1 MWWLG
6 DLQGVGKGVFTS
18 YVLTRLLGPHN
29 VAILDPAE
37 IEHGGWNDKIEGKL
51 IVVINEPVFF
61 GAQPALPVDAMQ
73 ARRQRPR
80 AGLSI
85 SCGVSTGDEVRIL
98 SPSPAMT
105 FTGTAGLVF
114 M

>member
-1 MWWLG
+1 M
-6 DLQGVGKGVFTS
+6 FTS

-51 IVVINEPVFF
+51 IVVINEPGFF
-61 GAQPALPVDAMQ
+61 GAQPALPFDAMQ

-85 SCGVSTGDEVRIL
+85 SCGVSTGEVRIL

-105 FTGTAGLVF
+105 FTGTAALVF